1 MLVGRVLISRC
12 GEVGSSKS
20 SEPGYGVVLTTNT
33 LPRTTTTVMGWAK
46 ARGLH
51 AKVFLTPTLRTSHS
65 PSCVLPHSSRKIQS
79 ASVDRNKLQLP
90 SLMFA
95 QQHNRSPSSPRNI
108 QDRLIPCR
116 SQTDMQLAQH
126 LLSPMSHRGAGEN
139 DPEQQDSRRQ
149 VTRILNFGNKTT
161 KAKPLSLVTA
171 SYGTSS
177 LAKSKFKIPTK
188 PDRVMAAP
196 GTFVECG
203 FQSAHWAPS
212 ANLVVALESGVYVCK
227 INEDSDVT
235 KICNNTKDPENPF
248 CYVIWDNSGDAV
260 ICGKMSGEIQIYDVR
275 SLFCRNKWHLTAKHT
290 LRSIALEQEHLLTCG
305 FLFWRHGVRIYDLR
319 QTGRESTEPILS
331 LKSRSSVNC
340 LSWSTNGHLLAGGC
354 ESGFTYLWDVRH
366 PSKEMMIFK
375 TQDQNPVQVV
385 NWCSWKPS
393 ILFCGSSFPRP
404 SICIQNTATGILLGD
419 FECGS
424 EITGIHFNAQL
435 KQVASSH
442 HASLHDG
449 TESHA
454 MHGKE
459 SSVQLW
465 KLNSDK
471 LYPILE
477 LGQHEDGIVS
487 MAASVNSSQLVT
499 MGVDELLCLWH
510 WNETAPH
517 SNSHKAGFQTARSQ
531 LDSAN
536 FIR

>member
-1 MLVGRVLISRC
+1 MSTTCLTSASQQNLNVPVISSASQK
-12 GEVGSSKS
+12 GIQQKQQG
-20 SEPGYGVVLTTNT
+20 
-33 LPRTTTTVMGWAK
+33 K
-46 ARGLH
+46 A
-51 AKVFLTPTLRTSHS
+51 FLTPTLRTSHS
-65 PSCVLPHSSRKIQS
+65 PSYVLPHSSRKIQS

-90 SLMFA
+90 SFVFA
-95 QQHNRSPSSPRNI
+95 QQHNRNTSPSSPRNI

-126 LLSPMSHRGAGEN
+126 LLSPMSHRPGGVGEN
-139 DPEQQDSRRQ
+139 DTEQQDSCRQ

-171 SYGTSS
+171 SLAYGTNVH
-177 LAKSKFKIPTK
+177 AKSKFKIPTK

-196 GTFVECG
+196 GTFLECG

-212 ANLVVALESGVYVCK
+212 ANLVVALETGVYVCK
-227 INEDSDVT
+227 INEDCNVSE
-235 KICNNTKDPENPF
+235 IRNNTHDPENPF
-248 CYVIWDNSGDAV
+248 CHVIWDNSGDAV

-275 SLFCRNKWHLTAKHT
+275 SLFCRNKWYLTAKQT

-305 FLFWRHGVRIYDLR
+305 TVGHGVRIYDLR
-319 QTGRESTEPILS
+319 QTGGESPEPILS

-340 LSWSTNGHLLAGGC
+340 LSWSTNGHLFAGGC
-354 ESGFTYLWDVRH
+354 ESGFTCLWDVRR

-375 TQDQNPVQVV
+375 TQDKNPVQVV

-404 SICIQNTATGILLGD
+404 SICIQNTATGMLVGD
-419 FECGS
+419 FECAS
-424 EITGIHFNAQL
+424 EISGIHFNAQL

-442 HASLHDG
+442 HSSLQDA

-465 KLNSDK
+465 KFNSDK
-471 LYPILE
+471 LNPILE
-477 LGQHEDGIVS
+477 LGQHEEGIVS

-510 WNETAPH
+510 WNETAHH

-536 FIR
+536 LIR